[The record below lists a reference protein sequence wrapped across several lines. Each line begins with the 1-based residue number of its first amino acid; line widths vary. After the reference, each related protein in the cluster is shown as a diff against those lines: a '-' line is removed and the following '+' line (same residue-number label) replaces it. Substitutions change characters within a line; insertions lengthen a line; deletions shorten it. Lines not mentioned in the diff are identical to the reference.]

1 MLNRIRH
8 FAAAFA
14 TAGLALTLALP
25 ARADRVAEISDEP
38 DSVPVVFDIAV
49 MRPIG
54 LLTCVIGAAFY
65 VVPVAPIVAL
75 TRPTEIAKPLGPLVG
90 GPLRF
95 TFKDP
100 LGHHPK
106 L

>member
-1 MLNRIRH
+1 MSNRIRH
-8 FAAAFA
+8 FAAVFA

-25 ARADRVAEISDEP
+25 ARADRLAEISNEP
-38 DSVPVVFDIAV
+38 SSVPVIFDALV

-54 LLTCVIGAAFY
+54 LLTCIVGAAFY

-75 TRPTEIAKPLGPLVG
+75 TRPTEIAKPLGPMIG
-90 GPLRF
+90 APLRF